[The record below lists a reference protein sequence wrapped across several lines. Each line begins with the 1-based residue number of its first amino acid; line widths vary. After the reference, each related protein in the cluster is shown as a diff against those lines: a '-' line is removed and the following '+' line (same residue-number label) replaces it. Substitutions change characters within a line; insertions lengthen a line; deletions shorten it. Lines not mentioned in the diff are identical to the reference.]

1 MGPKKGLGAIR
12 MGMPIRM
19 AMAIAIATRKKATRM
34 KGHSCK
40 ELSLTWTAAG
50 RASSMSSF

>member
-19 AMAIAIATRKKATRM
+19 AMAIAIATRKKATRR
-34 KGHSCK
+34 KGHFCK